1 MEVDHFDPTLRANAR
16 NCYDN
21 LFYSTRHCNN
31 AKRRHWPTSAQRSR
45 DVRFLNCC
53 EEQDYGLHIFE
64 DPATHRVF
72 GVTPAGRYH
81 VRMCDLNAPHFIRER
96 RDRALLSD
104 ILTKRNAIIRD
115 LGRAL
120 ELRNIM
126 QLLSS
131 INSRMI
137 SPIDYRHPRAE

>member
-1 MEVDHFDPTLRANAR
+1 
-16 NCYDN
+16 
-21 LFYSTRHCNN
+21 
-31 AKRRHWPTSAQRSR
+31 
-45 DVRFLNCC
+45 
-53 EEQDYGLHIFE
+53 
-64 DPATHRVF
+64 
-72 GVTPAGRYH
+72 
-81 VRMCDLNAPHFIRER
+81 MCDLNAPHFIRER